1 MTINSK
7 VDAYCQKL
15 LKEILSNNS
24 VGATLKVLNELG
36 ALDDR
41 NRNDI
46 YNFVLYT
53 IGNRQRHWCPQHIL
67 TKFGDIL
74 KNCNDP
80 LFHFCFASSCH
91 YYPRSFLELL
101 DAVNIEGLSK
111 NYKEQIVQLFVR
123 NYDLFHSH
131 KNMSFLF
138 KNYTHL
144 KSAARPYKHDI
155 AQVAAK
161 SGHDQLLNA
170 LNWKPANPMQEKN
183 FFLACCIGG
192 LGDHIKALSVSKPY
206 VLHEGLVMSLS
217 GGHQH
222 VAELLCDHPCMKW
235 NEATTFVPLLYA
247 NTSIFKNLIHNYQT
261 HPNFDDRICEAAM
274 LHLRNNLGSFTHIVS
289 HIPLERAAK
298 MVGVAVTLR
307 KKSHIKLLLQHVG
320 DQGFNTGLTGLKDK
334 DVQWAQTYR
343 AQLQHRM
350 LKKEVKSAP
359 VVVRKS
365 KM

>member
-1 MTINSK
+1 MTINST

-15 LKEILSNNS
+15 LKEILSHNC
-24 VGATLKVLNELG
+24 VGDTLTVLNEVG
-36 ALDDR
+36 PLDDR
-41 NRNDI
+41 KRTDI

-53 IGNRQRHWCPQHIL
+53 IGTSQRHWCPEHIL
-67 TKFGDIL
+67 IKFRDIL

-80 LFHFCFASSCH
+80 LLHFCVASSCH
-91 YYPRSFLELL
+91 YYPKSFLEIL
-101 DAVNIEGLSK
+101 DTINIERLSK

-161 SGHDQLLNA
+161 TAHIELLNA

-192 LGDHIKALSVSKPY
+192 LDDHIKTLSVSKPV

-222 VAELLCDHPCMKW
+222 VAELLCDHPCIEW
-235 NEATTFVPLLYA
+235 NGVSTFEPLLYA
-247 NTSIFKNLIHNYQT
+247 NSSIFKKLIHNYQT

-274 LHLRNNLGSFTHIVS
+274 LQLRNNLGSFTHIVS
-289 HIPLERAAK
+289 HIPLNRAAK
-298 MVGVAVTLR
+298 MVGVAVALR

-320 DQGFNTGLTGLKDK
+320 DQGFNTGLMGLKDK

-359 VVVRKS
+359 VVARKS